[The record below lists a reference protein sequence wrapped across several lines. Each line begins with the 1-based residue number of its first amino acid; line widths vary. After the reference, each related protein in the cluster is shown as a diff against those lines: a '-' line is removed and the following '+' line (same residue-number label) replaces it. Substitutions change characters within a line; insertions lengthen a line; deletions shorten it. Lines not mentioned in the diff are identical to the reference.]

1 MTLTAVA
8 ARYAEAL
15 ADIVTGASSISAAPV
30 RPQDALAELKA
41 FAETLRSSSELY
53 NALTTPAV
61 PVSRKKAVVGRI
73 AEDLQLSTVLRN
85 FLFVI
90 IGHHRIPLLAEI
102 AGAFELQLDQRMGY
116 VRAEV
121 SSARELNAEQRN
133 LLNGSLER
141 LSGKRVRMQFKIDES
156 LIGGAVA
163 RIGSTVYDGSVRGQL
178 QSLERRLIMQ
188 DSV

>member
-15 ADIVTGASSISAAPV
+15 AEIVTGASSPV
-30 RPQDALAELKA
+30 RPQDTVDELKA
-41 FAETLRSSSELY
+41 FAQTLDSSSELY
-53 NALTTPAV
+53 TALTTPAV

-73 AEDLQLSTVLRN
+73 AEDLRVSPVVRN

-90 IGHHRIPLLAEI
+90 VGHHRVPLLAQIVE
-102 AGAFELQLDQRMGY
+102 AFELQLDKRMGY

-121 SSARELNAEQRN
+121 SSARELNAEQRGM
-133 LLNGSLER
+133 LNASLER
-141 LSGKRVRMQFKIDES
+141 LSGKRVRMHFKIDES
-156 LIGGAVA
+156 LIGGAMA

-178 QSLERRLIMQ
+178 QSLERRLVTQ
-188 DSV
+188 D

>member
-15 ADIVTGASSISAAPV
+15 ADVVTGASSQV
-30 RPQDALAELKA
+30 RPQDALDELKA
-41 FAETLRSSSELY
+41 FAQTLHSSGELY
-53 NALTTPAV
+53 NALTTPSIQ
-61 PVSRKKAVVGRI
+61 VSRKKAVVGRI
-73 AEDLQLSTVLRN
+73 AEDLQISPVVRN
-85 FLFVI
+85 FLFVVV
-90 IGHHRIPLLAEI
+90 GHHRIAIFAQIVE
-102 AGAFELQLDQRMGY
+102 AFELQLDQRMGY

-121 SSARELNAEQRN
+121 ASARELSAEQRSM
-133 LLNGSLER
+133 LNGSLER

-178 QSLERRLIMQ
+178 QSLERRL
-188 DSV
+188 VRPE

>member
-15 ADIVTGASSISAAPV
+15 ADIVMGASSTV
-30 RPQDALAELKA
+30 RPQDALVELKA
-41 FAETLRSSSELY
+41 FVDTLRSSDELY

-61 PVSRKKAVVGRI
+61 PVSRKKAVVGRS
-73 AEDLQLSTVLRN
+73 AEDLQVSTVLRN

-90 IGHHRIPLLAEI
+90 VGHHRVPLLAEI
-102 AGAFELQLDQRMGY
+102 AEAFELQLDQRMGY

-121 SSARELNAEQRN
+121 SSARELSAEQRN
-133 LLNGSLER
+133 MLNGSLER
-141 LSGKRVRMQFKIDES
+141 LSGKRVRMRFQIDES

-163 RIGSTVYDGSVRGQL
+163 RIGSTVYDGSVRGRL
-178 QSLERRLIMQ
+178 QSLERRLIVP
-188 DSV
+188 D

>member
-15 ADIVTGASSISAAPV
+15 ADIVMGASSPV
-30 RPQDALAELKA
+30 RPQEAVAQLKA
-41 FAETLRSSSELY
+41 FAETLRSSTELY

-61 PVSRKKAVVGRI
+61 QLSRKKAVVGRI
-73 AEDLQLSTVLRN
+73 AEDLPVSPVIRN

-102 AGAFELQLDQRMGY
+102 VEAFELQLDERMGY

-121 SSARELNAEQRN
+121 VSARELSAEQRGM
-133 LLNGSLER
+133 LNGSLEH
-141 LSGKRVRMQFKIDES
+141 LSGKLVRMQFKIEES

-178 QSLERRLIMQ
+178 QSLERRLVRQ
-188 DSV
+188 D